1 MQNHDRINN
10 NPAERSLQCSGLQHA
25 ATRANPLTQF
35 LLLGKARLGTE
46 ADGEN
51 ETIPDWALIV

>member
-10 NPAERSLQCSGLQHA
+10 NPAAVLGTAACSNTSERE
-25 ATRANPLTQF
+25 PLTQF

>member
-1 MQNHDRINN
+1 MLGT
-10 NPAERSLQCSGLQHA
+10 AACSNTSQRDP
-25 ATRANPLTQF
+25 TLTQF